1 MMESM
6 SGSQCSSTS
15 TMNLVIDSASGY
27 SKGGGEPSPSNSDS
41 TVTAAPSPKPYS
53 TPATA
58 QLILPTLIETT
69 EPSGESV
76 IPAIPKKGEQQL
88 LSFPNV
94 SSGQEDEGT
103 PASPK
108 NFNPNTISVTSDDPL
123 RTPPRPQI
131 EEKTAA
137 TGEIFFISDLYLHD
151 PDTNFI

>member
-1 MMESM
+1 MEDVHET
-6 SGSQCSSTS
+6 SS
-15 TMNLVIDSASGY
+15 LVAT
-27 SKGGGEPSPSNSDS
+27 DS
-41 TVTAAPSPKPYS
+41 TANLIINPVAGKEADDALAESTGGSLDATPLSPKSSPI
-53 TPATA
+53 PQTA
-58 QLILPTLIETT
+58 QLILPTLIETA

-94 SSGQEDEGT
+94 SSGQEDELP

-108 NFNPNTISVTSDDPL
+108 NFNPNTIPVTSDDPL

-137 TGEIFFISDLYLHD
+137 TGID
-151 PDTNFI
+151 